1 MLINSVKH
9 IGMKEKN
16 HQFTF
21 SISIIDAILM
31 SYLENND
38 IDGAREFLKKEVDEI
53 QLSKKISF
61 CENML
66 VNAVATEYYEKASK
80 KNIKFSARIQIP
92 KEQIY
97 AEIEFC
103 VMLSNLLE
111 NSLEAAKSYIV
122 FDVKC
127 LNRQLSVN
135 IKNDYDGE
143 TRKDIYGDYLTTKKN
158 GSGLGLKSVRTI
170 IANNGGFLKIEDKDG
185 VFNVFATLKN

>member
-1 MLINSVKH
+1 
-9 IGMKEKN
+9 MKEKN

-21 SISIIDAILM
+21 SISIIDTILM

-92 KEQIY
+92 KE
-97 AEIEFC
+97 
-103 VMLSNLLE
+103 
-111 NSLEAAKSYIV
+111 
-122 FDVKC
+122 
-127 LNRQLSVN
+127 
-135 IKNDYDGE
+135 
-143 TRKDIYGDYLTTKKN
+143 
-158 GSGLGLKSVRTI
+158 
-170 IANNGGFLKIEDKDG
+170 
-185 VFNVFATLKN
+185 